1 MTLANTILGL
11 HHVSVLVADTA
22 QSLRFYRDVLGLQLI
37 ERPDLGFPGAWL
49 ALGSQQLH
57 LMELPNQD
65 ATQGR
70 AEHAGRDRHF
80 AVQVTALAPF
90 EARLHAAGVAFTRSR
105 SGRASIFCRDPDGNG
120 VELMEVAPNALSSNP
135 TQGQDEVVK

>member
-1 MTLANTILGL
+1 MMASVGVLGL

-22 QSLRFYRDVLGLQLI
+22 RALRFYVDVLGLAPI

-49 ALGSQQLH
+49 ALGAQQLH
-57 LMELPNQD
+57 LMELPNPD

-70 AEHAGRDRHF
+70 VEHAGRDRHF
-80 AVQVTALAPF
+80 AVQVAALAPF
-90 EARLHAAGVAFTRSR
+90 VARLHAADVAFTRSR

-120 VELMEVAPNALSSNP
+120 VELMELAL
-135 TQGQDEVVK
+135 

>member
-1 MTLANTILGL
+1 MTRANTILGL
-11 HHVSVLVADTA
+11 HHVSVLVSDTA
-22 QSLRFYRDVLGLQLI
+22 HSLCFYRDVLGLHVI

-49 ALGSQQLH
+49 ALGAQQLH

-70 AEHAGRDRHF
+70 VEHAGRDRHF
-80 AVQVTALAPF
+80 AVQVTGLASF
-90 EARLHAAGVAFTRSR
+90 EQRLHAAGVAFTRSR

-120 VELMEVAPNALSSNP
+120 VELMEVALSSNP
-135 TQGQDEVVK
+135 TQGKDEVVK

>member
-1 MTLANTILGL
+1 
-11 HHVSVLVADTA
+11 
-22 QSLRFYRDVLGLQLI
+22 
-37 ERPDLGFPGAWL
+37 LGFPGAWL

-90 EARLHAAGVAFTRSR
+90 EAQLHAAGVAFTRSR

>member
-80 AVQVTALAPF
+80 AVQLTALAPF
-90 EARLHAAGVAFTRSR
+90 EAQLHAAGVAFTRSR

-120 VELMEVAPNALSSNP
+120 VELMEVAL
-135 TQGQDEVVK
+135 

>member
-22 QSLRFYRDVLGLQLI
+22 QSLHFYVDVLGLAPI

-49 ALGSQQLH
+49 ALGAQQLH
-57 LMELPNQD
+57 LMELPNPD

-70 AEHAGRDRHF
+70 VAHAGRDRHL
-80 AVQVTALAPF
+80 AVQVEALEPF
-90 EARLHAAGVAFTRSR
+90 VSQLDAAGVAFTRSR

-120 VELMEVAPNALSSNP
+120 VELMEVAL
-135 TQGQDEVVK
+135 

>member
-11 HHVSVLVADTA
+11 HHISVLVSDTA
-22 QSLRFYRDVLGLQLI
+22 QSLHFYVDVLGLQPM

-49 ALGSQQLH
+49 ALGAQQLH
-57 LMELPNQD
+57 LMELPNPD
-65 ATQGR
+65 PVLGR

-80 AVQVTALAPF
+80 AVQVAALEPF
-90 EARLHAAGVAFTRSR
+90 ELRLQAAGVVFTRSR

-120 VELMEVAPNALSSNP
+120 VELMEVSL
-135 TQGQDEVVK
+135 